1 MFCQNVR
8 ISKLSHRA
16 NAAQTYEEPEV
27 RALGL
32 SAVIADHEMQ
42 SHFAYQT
49 IISPDVSRMRS
60 YTAITCRALSIC
72 GSSVT
77 AT

>member
-8 ISKLSHRA
+8 NRKLSHRA

-27 RALGL
+27 RAPGL
-32 SAVIADHEMQ
+32 SAAIADHEVQ
-42 SHFAYQT
+42 SHFSYQS

-60 YTAITCRALSIC
+60 
-72 GSSVT
+72 
-77 AT
+77 